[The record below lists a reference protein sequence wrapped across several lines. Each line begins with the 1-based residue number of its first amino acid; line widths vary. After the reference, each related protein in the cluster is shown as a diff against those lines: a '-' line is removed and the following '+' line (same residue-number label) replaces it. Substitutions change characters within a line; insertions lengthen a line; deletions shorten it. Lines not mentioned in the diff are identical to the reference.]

1 MLRKL
6 MSGWQKN
13 LKSPYRL
20 ALVAL
25 LLVSFLL
32 MNYTNLRGG
41 NWSIHPDDHEAY
53 LIGRN
58 LKETGSLTVSIPLNE
73 VLEEPLFTPAGTTF
87 SKGRVVPT
95 RAYGLFFVCAIG
107 MFLGEQGPFYLIPL
121 FGLVLLI
128 FLYMLVALVMD
139 EKKALIATALLALSA
154 PFLYW
159 NNMLFSNI
167 PGCALLVVGLYFLAR
182 IAYGGDGR
190 FRWYLLCAVSFA
202 LTIWMRYEYAL
213 IIVWLFP
220 IILLNRRSFKLW
232 KTVAAILILILA
244 LSPILLLNTMIYKKP
259 LASGYV
265 ESTQTQEKNSSAE
278 TENTGGIGS
287 GIRDIFMRAGQNLL
301 RPYFSKMYKDA
312 YTFIFEPFPM
322 LVLAG
327 IIGILLMLLA
337 GGSQRSFAV
346 AMLLVMA
353 FWSYYICT
361 GVYYYPDSYVASSYA
376 RHLLII
382 YMLLAIGAPVLIER
396 VGDVIGRN
404 AYRALITFFIIAFL
418 AMQITTLMVG
428 SRGLEAHADQ
438 KAGFRR
444 VNDIANGLPE
454 NAVIVAPFYSKVI
467 VGKNVITSGPIE
479 AKDQPERIEKLIGY
493 IRELLE
499 GGYDVYIME
508 ASWYHPFYLDLP
520 THIRRGNDDIG
531 VQEITVYTTANGI
544 DWLFRVYLEEG
555 FQEK

>member
-6 MSGWQKN
+6 ISGWQEN

-20 ALVAL
+20 ALVAIL
-25 LLVSFLL
+25 LASFLL

-58 LKETGSLTVSIPLNE
+58 LKETGSLTVSVPLNE
-73 VLEEPLFTPAGTTF
+73 ILEEPLFTPAGTTF
-87 SKGRVVPT
+87 SRGKIVPT

-107 MFLGEQGPFYLIPL
+107 MFLGDQGPFYLIPL

-128 FLYMLVALVMD
+128 FLYKLVALVMD
-139 EKKALIATALLALSA
+139 EKKALIATALFALSA

-159 NNMLFSNI
+159 NNMLFSNA
-167 PGCALLVVGLYFLAR
+167 PGCALLVVGLYFLAK

-190 FRWYLLCAVSFA
+190 FRWYLLCAVFFS

-213 IIVWLFP
+213 IIIWLFP

-232 KTVAAILILILA
+232 KTVAAIIILILV
-244 LSPILLLNTMIYKKP
+244 LSPILILNTMIYEKP
-259 LASGYV
+259 FVLGYV
-265 ESTQTQEKNSSAE
+265 ESMYSAKTGSAE
-278 TENTGGIGS
+278 GETAEEAGG
-287 GIRDIFMRAGQNLL
+287 GIRDIYLRAGQNLL
-301 RPYFSKMYKDA
+301 RPYFSKMYEKA
-312 YTFIFEPFPM
+312 YTCIFEPFPM

-327 IIGILLMLLA
+327 IIGILLMFIA
-337 GGSQRSFAV
+337 GGRQRSFAV

-353 FWSYYICT
+353 FWGYYICT
-361 GVYYYPDSYVASSYA
+361 GVYFYPDSYIASSYA
-376 RHLLII
+376 RYLLII
-382 YMLLAIGAPVLIER
+382 YVLLAIGAPVLIER
-396 VGDVIGRN
+396 VGDAIGRN
-404 AYRALITFFIIAFL
+404 AYRALITLFIIAFL
-418 AMQITTLMVG
+418 AMQITTLTIG
-428 SRGLEAHADQ
+428 SYSLKACADQ

-467 VGKNVITSGPIE
+467 VGKNVITSNPTE
-479 AKDQPERIEKLIGY
+479 AKDQTERIGKLIGY

-508 ASWYHPFYLDLP
+508 ASWYQPMYMDLP
-520 THIRRGNDDIG
+520 THISSGKDDIG
-531 VQEITVYTTANGI
+531 VQEIAVYKTANGI
-544 DWLFRVYLEEG
+544 DRLFKVYLEEG
-555 FQEK
+555 FHEK

>member
-1 MLRKL
+1 MLRKFI
-6 MSGWQKN
+6 SGWQKN

-20 ALVAL
+20 ALMTL

-41 NWSIHPDDHEAY
+41 NWPIHPDDHEAY
-53 LIGRN
+53 LIGKN
-58 LKETGSLTVSIPLNE
+58 LKETGSLTISVPLNE
-73 VLEEPLFTPAGTTF
+73 ILEEPLFTPAGTTF
-87 SKGRVVPT
+87 SRGKVVPT

-107 MFLGEQGPFYLIPL
+107 MYLGEQGPFYLIPL

-128 FLYMLVALVMD
+128 FLYKLVALVMD
-139 EKKALIATALLALSA
+139 EKKALITTALFALSA

-190 FRWYLLCAVSFA
+190 FRWYLLCAVFFA

-213 IIVWLFP
+213 IIIWLFP

-232 KTVAAILILILA
+232 KTVAAVVILILV
-244 LSPILLLNTMIYKKP
+244 LSPILILNTVIYDKP
-259 LASGYV
+259 LVSGYV
-265 ESTQTQEKNSSAE
+265 ESMYSDSKTGSAE
-278 TENTGGIGS
+278 EETAEEAGGGIK
-287 GIRDIFMRAGQNLL
+287 DIFMRAGQNLL
-301 RPYFSKMYKDA
+301 RPYFSKMYKEA

-327 IIGILLMLLA
+327 IIGILLMFIA
-337 GGSQRSFAV
+337 GGRQRSFAA

-353 FWSYYICT
+353 FWGYYICT
-361 GVYYYPDSYVASSYA
+361 GVYYYPGSYIASSYA

-382 YMLLAIGAPVLIER
+382 YVILAIGAPVLIER
-396 VGDVIGRN
+396 VGDAIGRN

-418 AMQITTLMVG
+418 VMQMTTLMMG
-428 SRGLEAHADQ
+428 SRCLAKHADQ

-467 VGKNVITSGPIE
+467 VRNNVIISDPIE
-479 AKDQPERIEKLIGY
+479 AKDQTEKIGKMIGY

-508 ASWYHPFYLDLP
+508 ASWYQPLYMDLP
-520 THIRRGNDDIG
+520 THISRGKDDIG
-531 VQEITVYTTANGI
+531 VQEIAVYMTANGI
-544 DWLFRVYLEEG
+544 DRLFKVYLEEG
-555 FQEK
+555 FHKK